1 MKLSKKVTI
10 IGPFGVGKTSLFR
23 RYIDDAFS
31 DDYKSTLGV
40 QIQKKVISLPN
51 GVELSLILWDT
62 EGHMEISEGRS
73 AYLMGSHAF
82 VYVFDLTRI
91 DTYENINTQL
101 EFLKKNFPNTPVKI
115 VGNKLDTVFK
125 TKATETLKEH
135 NVIFDYLTS
144 AKTGAHVEDLFNEIA
159 VELIN

>member
-1 MKLSKKVTI
+1 MKLSKKVTL

-31 DDYKSTLGV
+31 EDYKSTLGV
-40 QIQKKVISLPN
+40 QIEKKTIKMPN

-62 EGHMEISEGRS
+62 EGHMKISEGRS

-82 VYVFDLTRI
+82 IYVFDLTRI
-91 DTYENINTQL
+91 DTYKDINTQL
-101 EFLKKNFPNTPVKI
+101 DFLKKNFPNIPVKV

-125 TKATETLKEH
+125 TKVIQSLKDE
-135 NVIFDYLTS
+135 NVKYNHLTS
-144 AKTGAHVEDLFNEIA
+144 AKTGMQVEALFNEIA
-159 VELIN
+159 QELTN

>member
-31 DDYKSTLGV
+31 EDYKSTLGV

-51 GVELSLILWDT
+51 DVEISLILWDT

-91 DTYENINTQL
+91 DT
-101 EFLKKNFPNTPVKI
+101 
-115 VGNKLDTVFK
+115 
-125 TKATETLKEH
+125 
-135 NVIFDYLTS
+135 
-144 AKTGAHVEDLFNEIA
+144 
-159 VELIN
+159 